1 MDEKKEIDEEEKV
14 KRELLRKGEISL
26 ILDTYDDIFSDFDP
40 RPFDR
45 RALSDDFLSAA
56 KKAALDKE
64 GALELRFLIPRAQQN
79 VGRETTIRQRL
90 RAHFRRHS
98 EMLQKEIALTKK
110 KGIVMAIMGIAM
122 IVVASY
128 LLSLSSSAFWVHV
141 LIVILEPAGW
151 FTAWT
156 GMDEIY
162 YTTRQKKPDMDFYEK
177 MARAPIT
184 FCAY

>member
-1 MDEKKEIDEEEKV
+1 MGSKALTKEDKEG
-14 KRELLRKGEISL
+14 LLAEGEISL

-64 GALELRFLIPRAQQN
+64 GALELHFLIPRSQRNAD
-79 VGRETTIRQRL
+79 RETIIRQRL
-90 RAHFRRHS
+90 HAHFRKHH
-98 EMLQKEIALTKK
+98 EMLQKEIEQTKK
-110 KGIVMAIMGIAM
+110 KGIRMALAGIVMII
-122 IVVASY
+122 IASY
-128 LLSLSSSAFWVHV
+128 LLSLSSSAWWVYV

-156 GMDEIY
+156 GMDEMY
-162 YTTRQKKPDMDFYEK
+162 YTTRQKRPEIGFYEK
-177 MARAPIT
+177 MMHATIMFT
-184 FCAY
+184 VY